1 MKIIIL
7 GAGQV
12 GGTLAEHLASEAND
26 ITVVDTDGDRLRD
39 LGDRLDIRTV
49 QGKASF
55 PTVLRQAGADD
66 ADMLVAVTNSDETN
80 MVACQV
86 AYTLFNTPTKI
97 ARVREPAYLTRTGLF
112 DNEAIPVDV
121 LISPEQVVTNYIKR
135 LIEHPG
141 ALQVIDF
148 AEGKAQLVGIK
159 AYYGG
164 PLVGQELRQL
174 REHMPNVDTRVA
186 AIYRRNRPII
196 PQGDT
201 VIEADDEVFFIAAKA
216 HIRAVMGEM
225 RRLDDSYK
233 RIIIAGGGNVGERL
247 AEAIESR
254 YQVKI
259 IERSPLRCRHLSDTL
274 DSTIVLNGSASDRD
288 LLLEENI
295 GETDVFLALTNDD
308 EANIMSSL
316 LAKRLGAS
324 KVMTLINNPA
334 YVDLVQG
341 GEIDIAISPQLATI
355 GTLLAHVRRGDIESV
370 HSLRRG
376 AAEAIEVV
384 AHGDAK
390 SSKVIGRSINEIK
403 LPPGTTIGALVRDE
417 EVLIAHGDNM
427 NIDDKPLLRLMNTIF
442 RSKTARR
449 IFSWA
454 VHPDLALR
462 FGHWW
467 SGKSRKTHAAETLTR
482 DSLGFLIDYARRYEA
497 QHPDT
502 DYIIFGHMHY
512 ACDYREDGLRVLFL
526 GSWDEAN
533 PVYGVIDGEGEA
545 ELKTFES

>member
-334 YVDLVQG
+334 CLCRPGARRRDRHRHQPATGDHRHPAGPRSPRRHRERTLAAPRRSRSDRSGSPWRRQVEQG
-341 GEIDIAISPQLATI
+341 DRSLDQRDQAAAGHHHRRAGA
-355 GTLLAHVRRGDIESV
+355 RRGSADRPWRHPHRE
-370 HSLRRG
+370 RRPR
-376 AAEAIEVV
+376 AAVP
-384 AHGDAK
+384 
-390 SSKVIGRSINEIK
+390 GRQEIH
-403 LPPGTTIGALVRDE
+403 PRRRATVPGRPDV
-417 EVLIAHGDNM
+417 
-427 NIDDKPLLRLMNTIF
+427 LLRHALS
-442 RSKTARR
+442 RTA
-449 IFSWA
+449 I
-454 VHPDLALR
+454 
-462 FGHWW
+462 
-467 SGKSRKTHAAETLTR
+467 
-482 DSLGFLIDYARRYEA
+482 
-497 QHPDT
+497 
-502 DYIIFGHMHY
+502 
-512 ACDYREDGLRVLFL
+512 GLRPTNTKGPRASF
-526 GSWDEAN
+526 AT
-533 PVYGVIDGEGEA
+533 A
-545 ELKTFES
+545 ESLCSVQSLAGAGHNGRHRWKRAG